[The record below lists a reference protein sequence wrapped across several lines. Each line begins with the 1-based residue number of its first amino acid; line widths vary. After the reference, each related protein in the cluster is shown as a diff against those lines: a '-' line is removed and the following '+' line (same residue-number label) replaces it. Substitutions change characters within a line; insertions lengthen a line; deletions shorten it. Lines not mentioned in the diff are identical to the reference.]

1 MTTTE
6 PPCVPIWL
14 AVLVALAG
22 AAVGGF
28 FGSAAGMWL
37 YPGMEFTER
46 GEPRFSEGH
55 TTAGMVLGAGSGV
68 AVAVGWSLLMR
79 RMSVRAPGLKI
90 VVSGAVL
97 GAAAG
102 IVSTLAVHVGLAIL
116 AGTGP
121 HWLGTVAMYAALMGA
136 PAGLATG
143 LVCGLVACGAAAIAR
158 WARASA
164 PPRPDTP
171 PAEDPPWR

>member
-6 PPCVPIWL
+6 SPCVPIWL

-37 YPGMEFTER
+37 YPGLEFTER
-46 GEPRFSEGH
+46 GEPHFSELH
-55 TTAGMVLGAGSGV
+55 TTAGRALGAGSGV

-79 RMSVRAPGLKI
+79 RMSVGASGLKI
-90 VVSGAVL
+90 VANGAGL
-97 GAAAG
+97 GVVAG
-102 IVSTLAVHVGLAIL
+102 IVSTLVVHVGLAAV
-116 AGTGP
+116 AGRWPDPG
-121 HWLGTVAMYAALMGA
+121 WLGAVGMYVALMGA

-143 LVCGLVACGAAAIAR
+143 LACGLVAWGAAAIAR
-158 WARASA
+158 RARASA
-164 PPRPDTP
+164 APPPGNP
-171 PAEDPPWR
+171 